1 MSFDIVVVGSLS
13 LDMVIDV
20 PRRPATGETIKGTSF
35 NTFVGGKGNN
45 QALAAAKLGAK
56 VAMVGRVGND
66 QYACVLED
74 NQKKFG
80 IDTSHLLRDEHEG
93 TGLANIYVD
102 PQGDNSIVIVPR
114 SNDKLSPADVDNA
127 HDVISQSAMMVL
139 QLEVPMETVI
149 HAAKAAHAAKKVVL
163 LNPAPAPADGKL
175 PKELL
180 ENVDLLVPNET
191 EASLLT
197 GLEVK
202 DEKSAYKAAR
212 QLIAKGVSTVL
223 ITLGDK
229 GAAGVDSSGKELF
242 VPAYKV
248 KAIDTTAAG
257 DAFVGALACKLA
269 DGRGSLESIKYA
281 CAAGA
286 LATTKMGA
294 APSLPT
300 REEIEEFLSAC
311 AAV

>member
-13 LDMVIDV
+13 LDMVMDV

-66 QYACVLED
+66 QYADVLED

-80 IDTSHLLRDEHEG
+80 IDTTHLLRDDNEG

-114 SNDKLSPADVDNA
+114 SNDKLSPADVDDAN
-127 HDVISQSAMMVL
+127 DVISQSAMMVL
-139 QLEVPMETVI
+139 QLEVPMDTVI

-163 LNPAPAPADGKL
+163 LNPAPAPADGAL

-197 GLEVK
+197 GIEVN
-202 DEKSAYKAAR
+202 DEQSAYKAAR
-212 QLIAKGVSTVL
+212 QLIEKGVSTVL

-229 GAAGVDSSGKELF
+229 GAAGLDSTGKELF

-257 DAFVGALACKLA
+257 DAFVGALASKLA
-269 DGRGSLESIKYA
+269 DGKGSLESIRYA

-286 LATTKMGA
+286 LATTKVGA

-300 REEIEEFLSAC
+300 KEEIEEFLSAC
-311 AAV
+311 AAG